1 MSQSRFNSVIFGS
14 LTLINNQSNLGARI
28 TNLGYPIDDNDA
40 TNKYYV
46 DSKLRA
52 ADISAGIGLSLNT
65 SNNIIINVL
74 PSQTQIT
81 EIGNINIGSWQS
93 DTILVPYGGTGNSI
107 FTPNK
112 LLLGNG
118 TSAISTANNLDY
130 NSNLFTISVPLLITN
145 TNNALGNSNASL
157 SILGGVNITKNLIVG
172 SDVMISG
179 NISVNNISITGD
191 IVLNTLSAQN
201 SIYTNISS
209 NNIIC
214 NNFKMIN
221 MTGSN
226 ILSNNITTNNLIAY
240 GISVLSSCN
249 ISNISSSN
257 LSVNNSTISNT
268 IITNISAN
276 TIRTSLA
283 VIGSIT
289 STNCTMSSVH
299 IPLLLTSTNNS
310 FTNLSSNNIVTFFS
324 SINNLS
330 SSNITFSNL
339 NVNNTTNS
347 TTISSSNI
355 YSINMFNTNFSSSN
369 STCLNSNIT
378 NLTSNSSNIT
388 NNSSVNIS
396 NTNMTSSNIS
406 NINLTSSNIS
416 NINLT
421 SSNISNINLTS
432 SNISNINLTSS
443 NIFSSNIFSSNI
455 SNVNL
460 TSSNIYSSNIISENI
475 TNNFITSN
483 NTLSTNSTINSLNVV
498 GNISNSNGNILTK
511 NIIFTNST
519 ISNIF
524 QNGIAV
530 LGSVNCI
537 NITTG
542 NIYSINTS
550 LVNLLSMNSTLSNVI
565 STNLTTNNIKVSSLL
580 STYHYSENST
590 LSNTI
595 VLNSTISSFYINSD
609 ANFKKNIIINSNF
622 QANNSYTSGSFFSIL
637 PSSFTDLSPTG
648 NINSW
653 YANYIASPT
662 LSALNTLTTL
672 KTTNMYI
679 QSNIIRGANQSLIY
693 NSALTLGYV
702 QNNTGSN
709 LTGQIMFERNDGNWY
724 SSIYTE
730 NISNRLNIVNSS
742 FSGGGGVGIIS
753 INPIT
758 FDSVNS
764 STNIIP
770 ITFASFSKE
779 SSIFYSTKN
788 AINSSTGALVI
799 NGGLGIKNIYTS
811 SLETSL
817 FSTPNYNLIIPI
829 EGGYSEISNIGIVL
843 NGIDNLV
850 NYNLNFPT
858 DLLDGQHIFITSN
871 INITNVSFS
880 NSNIPVSNIIAYVAK
895 KYIYISNIS
904 NWFSC

>member
-46 DSKLRA
+46 DSKLSA

-396 NTNMTSSNIS
+396 NTNM
-406 NINLTSSNIS
+406 
-416 NINLT
+416 
-421 SSNISNINLTS
+421 TS

-817 FSTPNYNLIIPI
+817 FSTPNYNLITPI